1 MSSGC
6 EWSDLADSCLVFN
19 CLNLTSAAECQH
31 SYHNCS
37 WDGVTDKCTRA
48 GPPPPACEPARVGR
62 LNLSAV
68 SWGAGHAHSVIDWW
82 HLNTLQKMQGMWFDT
97 PRTAYCDPRAPQDP
111 CSWRVVAAVKKIQKN
126 CSDASISAA
135 VMGAG
140 MCITRYTSI
149 VASKLDARHQ
159 LDRWSFADTAVFW
172 SGTECFNA
180 CPTAERYNTTSECYI
195 RCFYATVLGP
205 HAGTGA
211 IHPGDDGMPIDV
223 LEAAWNQP
231 FASEDRHQ
239 GGCPNLL

>member
-1 MSSGC
+1 MPRSFTGYSDCNVFNGSYFCSCSGQANCSAIAPSTVPNASFVCNMSSGC

-140 MCITRYTSI
+140 MCIT
-149 VASKLDARHQ
+149 
-159 LDRWSFADTAVFW
+159 
-172 SGTECFNA
+172 
-180 CPTAERYNTTSECYI
+180 
-195 RCFYATVLGP
+195 
-205 HAGTGA
+205 
-211 IHPGDDGMPIDV
+211 
-223 LEAAWNQP
+223 
-231 FASEDRHQ
+231 
-239 GGCPNLL
+239 

>member
-1 MSSGC
+1 
-6 EWSDLADSCLVFN
+6 
-19 CLNLTSAAECQH
+19 
-31 SYHNCS
+31 
-37 WDGVTDKCTRA
+37 
-48 GPPPPACEPARVGR
+48 
-62 LNLSAV
+62 
-68 SWGAGHAHSVIDWW
+68 
-82 HLNTLQKMQGMWFDT
+82 
-97 PRTAYCDPRAPQDP
+97 
-111 CSWRVVAAVKKIQKN
+111 
-126 CSDASISAA
+126 
-135 VMGAG
+135 
-140 MCITRYTSI
+140 
-149 VASKLDARHQ
+149 

-211 IHPGDDGMPIDV
+211 IHPGDDGMPIDL